1 MAVYR
6 LDHAL
11 IADRI
16 SVIRNRDTETLEFRS
31 AVDQLSGFLAYE
43 FAGTLPTREIT
54 VPTPLSPATC
64 QEVKRED
71 VVLAPILR
79 AGLGLVPGVQHV
91 FPKAPVLHLGIYRD
105 EESLQPVFY
114 YRRATVTLDGKHLVF
129 LDPMLATGGTA
140 IAAMELLS
148 SEALERVT
156 LLCLLASEDGLQ
168 AVTERF
174 PDVDIYAGAVDPE
187 LNDRGYIVPGLGDA
201 GDRMFGT
208 D

>member
-1 MAVYR
+1 MAVHR
-6 LDHAL
+6 LDHPL

-16 SVIRNRDTETLEFRS
+16 AVIRNRDTSTLEFRV

-43 FAGTLPTREIT
+43 FAGKLATRET
-54 VPTPLSPATC
+54 AVTTPLTSTTC
-64 QEVKRED
+64 QEVVRD
-71 VVLAPILR
+71 NIVLAPILR

-91 FPKAPVLHLGIYRD
+91 FPEAPVLHLGIYRD
-105 EESLQPVFY
+105 EDSLQPVFY
-114 YRRATVTLDGKHLVF
+114 YRRATVNLGGSHLVL

-140 IAAMELLS
+140 VAAMELLAE
-148 SEALERVT
+148 EATEKVS
-156 LLCLLASEDGLQ
+156 LLCLLASEQGLE
-168 AVTERF
+168 AVTSRF
-174 PDVDIYAGAVDPE
+174 PEADIFAGAVDPE

>member
-6 LDHAL
+6 LDHPL

-16 SVIRNRDTETLEFRS
+16 AVIRNRDTETLRFRA
-31 AVDQLSGFLAYE
+31 AVDELSGFLAYE
-43 FAGTLPTREIT
+43 FAGHLPTREVT
-54 VPTPLSPATC
+54 VATPVAPAIC
-64 QEVKRED
+64 RQVKRDD

-105 EESLQPVFY
+105 EDSLKPVFY
-114 YRRATVTLDGKHLVF
+114 YRRASVALAGAHLVL
-129 LDPMLATGGTA
+129 LDPMLATGGTV
-140 IAAMELLS
+140 IAALELLAA
-148 SEALERVT
+148 ENPGKVT
-156 LLCLLASEDGLQ
+156 VLCLLASEDGLQ
-168 AVTERF
+168 AVTDRF
-174 PDVDIYAGAVDPE
+174 GDVDIFAGAVDPE